1 MELIKINGV
10 AYEVYDTKITRSFQ
24 VLDGE
29 NVGRLMNGKMERD
42 IIGTYYNYTWE
53 LSPKD
58 YQQYD
63 ELYELLSAPVD
74 SHLIE
79 VPYGRNQR
87 KVYEAYVTSGQD
99 ELVYSEDGNYYW
111 EGLSIQFVAMNPS
124 RIPAE

>member
-1 MELIKINGV
+1 MKLIKINGV

-42 IIGTYYNYTWE
+42 VIGTYYNYTWE

-58 YQQYD
+58 YEQYD
-63 ELYELLSAPVD
+63 ELYEILSSPSD

-79 VPYGRNQR
+79 VPYGRNGR
-87 KVYEAYVTSGQD
+87 KTFEAYVTAGQD
-99 ELVYSEDGNYYW
+99 ELISADNGEYYW
-111 EGLSIQFVAMNPS
+111 EGLSIQFVAMNPA
-124 RIPAE
+124 RIPEE